1 MTIKELITR
10 SLNGEQ
16 LSPAEKAELSAFDPE
31 TLIAELNHARS
42 QLELL
47 ENEKL
52 SHSEKLQKELDT
64 LRSTHSTLENEHQE
78 LKRRCRIEKL
88 TGEIGC
94 SDADYFD
101 FLARRDGLDLDDT
114 AAVKEF
120 SARLAET
127 SPGCFR
133 ARITPGSSSGIAPET
148 FRSLHPASAFAA
160 SGSQV
165 DRIMDSLASAAM
177 VNN

>member
-1 MTIKELITR
+1 MTIKELISR

-16 LSPAEKAELSAFDPE
+16 LTPAEKAELAAFDPE
-31 TLIAELNHARS
+31 TLTAELDRTRS

-52 SHSEKLQKELDT
+52 SHSEKLQKELDS
-64 LRSTHSTLENEHQE
+64 LRSTHSALETEHQE

-94 SDADYFD
+94 CDADYFD
-101 FLARRDGLDLDDT
+101 FLARRAGLDLDDS

-120 SARLAET
+120 SARLAQS

-133 ARITPGSSSGIAPET
+133 ARITPGSSAGTAPDDLYHH
-148 FRSLHPASAFAA
+148 RQQPSFADT
-160 SGSQV
+160 GSQV

-177 VNN
+177 VND